1 MKSLLALLVIFVGGT
16 GCVMS
21 PAQPG
26 PVSPRPAS
34 PPPPSDGATQHGGA
48 PVAETSIVATWEV
61 VAVAGATCQLAPVDA
76 PTAAHVGLACAA
88 DTPVGAR
95 VLKMSDGVCSLIH
108 PRPDCGPGRIC
119 DPRPAQVVTC
129 PVAP

>member
-1 MKSLLALLVIFVGGT
+1 MKRLLALLVLVASGT

-21 PAQPG
+21 PAQTG
-26 PVSPRPAS
+26 SVSPRPA
-34 PPPPSDGATQHGGA
+34 PTPSDAATQHGSA
-48 PVAETSIVATWEV
+48 PDAETSIVATWEV

-76 PTAAHVGLACAA
+76 PTAAHVGLACVA

-129 PVAP
+129 PGAP

>member
-1 MKSLLALLVIFVGGT
+1 MKRLLALLVLLASGT

-26 PVSPRPAS
+26 PVSPRPA
-34 PPPPSDGATQHGGA
+34 PPSSDAPTQHGGEA
-48 PVAETSIVATWEV
+48 DVSTSIIATWEV
-61 VAVAGATCQLAPVDA
+61 VAVADATCQLAPVDA
-76 PTAAHVGLACAA
+76 PIAAHVGLACAA

-119 DPRPAQVVTC
+119 DPRPAQEVPC
-129 PVAP
+129 PGAP